1 MEKKPI
7 VSVIIPVNK
16 AENYLNRCVESIRSQ
31 SYKRLDIILV
41 DDGSSD
47 QYPDICDHFAQSDP
61 RIKVIHNE
69 NGGIASA
76 RNAGLNNI
84 IGNYV
89 TFVDGKDFVNKDYIK
104 TLLFLCMKY
113 DSELAACELYSGKE
127 TAFHNLTTKGRIY
140 AYKKTTAFMSRK
152 IKPDVVGKL
161 FKTTLFVNVRFPAEE
176 HINYEDEATTYKLV
190 YKSNRIVYTD
200 KKMYYNAQVPDSG
213 TDEET
218 GFMSL
223 NFIDTMED
231 RINYFENREIGLLE
245 LSWEY
250 YCKNLLDFYAKYK
263 KDKKNPEDSEVIL
276 NLYKKAYKKV
286 MENKITPVHR
296 KLLFSAFYLAP
307 DKCAFIIN
315 KLHLR

>member
-7 VSVIIPVNK
+7 VSVIIPVYK

-31 SYKRLDIILV
+31 SYRRLDIILV
-41 DDGSSD
+41 DDGSPD
-47 QYPDICDHFAQSDP
+47 QCPVICDHFAQLDP
-61 RIKVIHNE
+61 RIKVIHKE
-69 NGGIASA
+69 NGGIPSA

-89 TFVDGKDFVNKDYIK
+89 TFIDSKDFVNKDYIK

-113 DSELAACELYSGKE
+113 DSELAACELHSGKE
-127 TAFHNLTTKGRIY
+127 TAFHNLSAKGRIY
-140 AYKKTTAFMSRK
+140 AYKKTNAFMSRK
-152 IKPDVVGKL
+152 IKPDIVGKL
-161 FKTTLFVNVRFPAEE
+161 FKTTLFVNVRFPEEE
-176 HINYEDEATTYKLV
+176 HLNYEDEATTYKLV

-200 KKMYYNAQVPDSG
+200 KKMYYNTQVPDSSIG
-213 TDEET
+213 DNA
-218 GFMSL
+218 GSMSL
-223 NFIDTMED
+223 NFIDTLED
-231 RINYFENREIGLLE
+231 RIHYFENREIGLLE

-250 YCKNLLDFYAKYK
+250 YCKNLLDFYAKHK
-263 KDKKNPEDSEVIL
+263 KDNMNPEDREVIL

-286 MENKITPVHR
+286 MENKITPVHH
-296 KLLFSAFYLAP
+296 KLLLSAFNLAP